1 MELIGTNQENKDKK
15 TKKIIIGITIAIVV
29 LLIISIILYGIIY
42 YLTQKLFKFNI
53 NGEPVSNISNE
64 LFVYSG
70 DKVFISLKDIAP
82 LIKYTYNQ
90 GGYKEYT
97 EETDKC
103 YLENENEICTFEKE

>member
-53 NGEPVSNISNE
+53 NGEPVIHGEQLAIDGVDAEYKAMCRYCYKNI
-64 LFVYSG
+64 
-70 DKVFISLKDIAP
+70 LKD
-82 LIKYTYNQ
+82 K
-90 GGYKEYT
+90 
-97 EETDKC
+97 
-103 YLENENEICTFEKE
+103 